1 MTKSILG
8 IVNSIGETPNSSL
21 EEHAFA
27 TKVFQCMD
35 LLTKIYM
42 TQRQVYQQVAGHHP
56 EEGEVSTARQ

>member
-1 MTKSILG
+1 MKKSLG
-8 IVNSIGETPNSSL
+8 IVNSIGEANSSL

-42 TQRQVYQQVAGHHP
+42 TQRQAYQQVPGHP
-56 EEGEVSTARQ
+56 EEGEVATSRQ